1 MLLQIAQSIFQR
13 RLTNAIALPSVLLLL
28 FSGVSLWQINRLMAA
43 LEWVDHTDQVIAQ
56 AYRTQTLLLD
66 IQTGSRGYIITGKE
80 VFLEPYQKAIPAA
93 NVAFLKLKNLVDDNP
108 MQVRRVQQLQ
118 LESQDWSRSISQAV
132 NNRRQGKIE
141 SVSAF
146 ELRQQK
152 MDVIRQ
158 QIIDFVA
165 IEEKLRNQRSKT
177 ARDTAQQVSATSIIL
192 ALLIG
197 GTLAYYIRRQI
208 FKVSQTYENALKTAT
223 EQTENAQRSAQR
235 LADLH
240 KIDRAILAAEPDVT
254 IIRDGLGRLRQ
265 LINCQ
270 QAFSVLFHFGT
281 NTAEVLAAHA
291 DGELLLAEGTT
302 LPITDFVLAE
312 IQQAPQIFLANNE
325 NPPIIELLLAG
336 ELNSCLTIPMQ
347 VEDAVIGEVILVKSS
362 AKTFSPEILDIAQE
376 VSAQLAIAIKQSQ
389 LRQQLKDYATQLEH
403 RVSERTTQLLEI
415 NQDLEAFNYSVSH
428 DLRAPLRTMQ
438 GFAQAVLEDYNDQL
452 DSFGQDCLN
461 YIAEGAMQ
469 MDTLITDLLSYSRLS
484 RAQISIQAVDLN
496 VVIKEALKQLDAQI
510 KQQQAQ
516 IQVNYSLPQV
526 LAHRP
531 TLVQVVTNLLNNAIK
546 FVQPDRQ
553 PVVQIY
559 FEEYNQQELIWVKLW
574 IVDNGIGIAPEHQ
587 ERIFRVFERLHGI
600 EAYPGTGIGLAIVRK
615 SLDKMGGFCGVESQ
629 LGTGSRFWIALPKA
643 VFDRQH
649 TTDS

>member
-1 MLLQIAQSIFQR
+1 MLLQIAQSIFRR
-13 RLTNAIALPSVLLLL
+13 RLTSTIALPSVLLLL
-28 FSGVSLWQINRLMAA
+28 FSGVSLWQVNRLLAA

-56 AYRTQTLLLD
+56 AYQTHKLLLD
-66 IQTGSRGYIITGKE
+66 IQTGSRGYIITGKPE
-80 VFLEPYQKAIPAA
+80 FLEPYQEATPTT
-93 NVAFLKLKNLVDDNP
+93 NTAFRKLKDLVSDNP
-108 MQVRRVQQLQ
+108 IQVQRVQQLQ
-118 LESQDWSRSISQAV
+118 LQYQEWSRLISQGV
-132 NNRRQGKIE
+132 ELRQEGKVE
-141 SVSAF
+141 PLSAF
-146 ELRQQK
+146 EVRKQK
-152 MDVIRQ
+152 MDAIRQ
-158 QIIDFVA
+158 QMADFVA
-165 IEEKLRNQRSKT
+165 TEVKLRDQRSQT
-177 ARDTAQQVSATSIIL
+177 ARDTAQQVSVTSIIL
-192 ALLIG
+192 ALVIG
-197 GTLAYYIRRQI
+197 ITLTYYIRRQI

-223 EQTENAQRSAQR
+223 EKTENAQLAAQR
-235 LADLH
+235 LTDLH

-254 IIRDGLGRLRQ
+254 IIRNGLGRLRQ

-270 QAFSVLFHFGT
+270 QAFSVLFNFET

-291 DGELLLAEGTT
+291 DGELQLAEGTT
-302 LPITDFVLAE
+302 LPITDFVLGE
-312 IQQAPQIFLANNE
+312 VRQTPQIFAATND
-325 NPPIIELLLAG
+325 NPPIIKRLLAG
-336 ELNSCLTIPMQ
+336 GLNSCITIPMQ
-347 VEDAVIGEVILVKSS
+347 VEDAVIGEIILVKSP
-362 AKTFSPEILDIAQE
+362 AKNFSTEVLEIAQE

-389 LRQQLKDYATQLEH
+389 LRQELKDYASKLEH
-403 RVSERTTQLLEI
+403 RVSERTAQLQAI

-438 GFAQAVLEDYNDQL
+438 GFAQALLEDYNDQL

-484 RAQISIQAVDLN
+484 RSQILIQPVDLN

-516 IQVNYSLPQV
+516 IQINYSLPQV

-553 PVVQIY
+553 PIVQIY
-559 FEEYNQQELIWVKLW
+559 SQEYNQQSTTWVKLW

-615 SLDKMGGFCGVESQ
+615 SLEKMGGFCGVESQ
-629 LGTGSRFWIALPKA
+629 LGTGSRFWIALPKV
-643 VFDRQH
+643 VFDR
-649 TTDS
+649 